1 MVFRYYS
8 NMVSHASRNIAGGV
22 FVLGLML
29 IGFGFLIYVLRD
41 LFALIFA
48 AMFCAAGIG
57 CGITAL
63 KILWA
68 LHRLNKFNSGNSGP
82 SYREN
87 VRIHTEEHYDI

>member
-8 NMVSHASRNIAGGV
+8 NMVSHASRNIAAGV

-29 IGFGFLIYVLRD
+29 VGFGFLIFILRD

-48 AMFCAAGIG
+48 ALFCAAGIG
-57 CGITAL
+57 CGITAV

-68 LHRLNKFNSGNSGP
+68 QHKLNRFDANGGGD
-82 SYREN
+82 YRKN
-87 VRIHTEEHYDI
+87 VRIHSEENYDI